1 MTRGR
6 PRKYCRVCHKESVFA
21 AGDTGLCVDCRKKR
35 RKDLRAAENKLWTL
49 HVSRNMK
56 GITPKDMSPED
67 RYKKEWKRS
76 KLSKILKK
84 HNKEAIPAFAYD
96 GSPIVPETV
105 KDMKLPKSIKKMHC
119 ATKELT
125 VYERLDRIEDI
136 LQNHNV
142 KLNKLIRDIKKLNKQ
157 IFGVKNDK

>member
-1 MTRGR
+1 M
-6 PRKYCRVCHKESVFA
+6 
-21 AGDTGLCVDCRKKR
+21 AGDNGLCADCRKKR
-35 RKDLRAAENKLWTL
+35 RKDLRADSEKLWSTL
-49 HVSRNMK
+49 QVSRNMK

-67 RYKKEWKRS
+67 RYKKEWKQEWKRS

-96 GSPIVPETV
+96 GYSPIVPETV

-119 ATKELT
+119 ATKQLT

-136 LQNHNV
+136 LQNHDV
-142 KLNKLIRDIKKLNKQ
+142 KLNKLVRDIKKLNKQ